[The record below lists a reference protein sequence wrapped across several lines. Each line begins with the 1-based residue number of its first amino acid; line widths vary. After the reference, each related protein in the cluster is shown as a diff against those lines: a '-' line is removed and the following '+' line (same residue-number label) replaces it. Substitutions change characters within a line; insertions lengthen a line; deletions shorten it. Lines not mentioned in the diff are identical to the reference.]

1 MNDDAHDNVVMIYM
15 QCMSMLNTKGVT
27 QGMVINLSRM
37 VMQQV
42 FKQSTP
48 IT

>member
-1 MNDDAHDNVVMIYM
+1 
-15 QCMSMLNTKGVT
+15 MLNTKGVT